1 MIDIIKVTISKIIMI
16 INGNL
21 FYQVQIFDYDYW
33 TKEVEDAKNSFKEIS
48 NSVLNDKINVYREY
62 LLLSSEVIINRMY

>member
-33 TKEVEDAKNSFKEIS
+33 TKEVEDAKNPFKEIS